1 MRVGPLGIWEMLIIL
16 VVVLL
21 VFGPRRLPEMAKGMG
36 QAVREFRK
44 GIRDMKDDIEKE
56 VNKDDDGD
64 KQKSVSTQSS
74 DTEAKSA

>member
-56 VNKDDDGD
+56 VTKDDDSD
-64 KQKSVSTQSS
+64 KQKSASTQSS

>member
-56 VNKDDDGD
+56 VNKDDDTD
-64 KQKSVSTQSS
+64 KKSSQNS

>member
-44 GIRDMKDDIEKE
+44 GIRDMKDEIESE
-56 VNKDDDGD
+56 VSKDDS
-64 KQKSVSTQSS
+64 KETVSQSS
-74 DTEAKSA
+74 EKTEAKSA